1 MLRLLALPAMIFFTF
16 IITQSIMGSILYKD
30 GTMITSLKF
39 EESDNKK
46 ILATVIKRI
55 QIASKYFWTWAL
67 CI

>member
-1 MLRLLALPAMIFFTF
+1 
-16 IITQSIMGSILYKD
+16 MGTILYKD

-55 QIASKYFWTWAL
+55 QIASKYFWTWKW

>member
-1 MLRLLALPAMIFFTF
+1 MLRLLALPAMLFFIF
-16 IITQSIMGSILYKD
+16 IKNQLIMGTILYKD

-55 QIASKYFWTWAL
+55 QIASK
-67 CI
+67 

>member
-1 MLRLLALPAMIFFTF
+1 
-16 IITQSIMGSILYKD
+16 MGSILYKD
-30 GTMITSLKF
+30 GTILTSLEF

-55 QIASKYFWTWAL
+55 QIASKYFWTWKW